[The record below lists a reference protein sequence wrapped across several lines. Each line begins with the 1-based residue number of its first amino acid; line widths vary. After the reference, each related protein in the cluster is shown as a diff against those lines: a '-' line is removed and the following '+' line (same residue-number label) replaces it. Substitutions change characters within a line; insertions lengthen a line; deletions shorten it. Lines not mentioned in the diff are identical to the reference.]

1 LNRIGDLKLD
11 AVKRVRKNTGIG
23 ELRNRIL
30 IQDLVLTSDGQGGF
44 SEAWVDVA
52 TVWAKVNPIKK
63 SERIY
68 AGRIEY
74 QRTHEVTIRNLSA
87 ITNTMSIIFNNA
99 TLQIKSTRSLQNQP
113 FYMVID
119 CEENQGT

>member
-1 LNRIGDLKLD
+1 MD

-44 SEAWVDVA
+44 SEAWIDVV

-87 ITNTMSIIFNNA
+87 ITNTMRIIFNNA